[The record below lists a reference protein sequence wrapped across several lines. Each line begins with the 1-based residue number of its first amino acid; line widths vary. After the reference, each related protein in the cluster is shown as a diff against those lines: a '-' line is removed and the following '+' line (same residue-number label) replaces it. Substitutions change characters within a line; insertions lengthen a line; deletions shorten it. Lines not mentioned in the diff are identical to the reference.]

1 MVTELID
8 PVLSPGDNARQFH
21 EEGVFNYSTMLLRED
36 LNLLVV
42 GAREAI
48 FALDLNDI
56 SKKSASVRTT
66 LACSAYEQNPFIARI
81 ILLLHFVAFLARVRQ
96 NFKDKFV

>member
-1 MVTELID
+1 MFVLELIN
-8 PVLSPGDNARQFH
+8 PVLSLGDNARQFH
-21 EEGVFNYSTMLLRED
+21 EEGVSNYSTMLLRED

-66 LACSAYEQNPFIARI
+66 LLTMQKR
-81 ILLLHFVAFLARVRQ
+81 RVPPMSRTH
-96 NFKDKFV
+96 